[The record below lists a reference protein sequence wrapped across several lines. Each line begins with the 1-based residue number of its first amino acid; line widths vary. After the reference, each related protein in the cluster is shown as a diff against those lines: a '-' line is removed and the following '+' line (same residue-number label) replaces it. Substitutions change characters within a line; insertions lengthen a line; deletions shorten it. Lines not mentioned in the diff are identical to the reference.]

1 MIRDHLKTIFLLS
14 FTSAFLVACSGSM
27 PVKAPAQ
34 PRAHYSVFT
43 DSTWVPEDHIR
54 APYGATEIALP
65 IDKALEE
72 GVHAFVETNESL
84 FTLKKIDGKNFEV
97 TETLTTNNEKALSWG
112 EGASILYR
120 NSRPVIDWGKTKAQK
135 LADGRLLLS
144 VRGNVD
150 VNFAARMLAFNIS
163 GKPIRQIIR
172 DANNQPDTLAWYMKG
187 TEVFPTG
194 SVAYIF
200 TYWLGDDEVIWPAKG
215 TFTGAATLE
224 KLMQNFSEA
233 QPFCL
238 AYIDHTHANPYG
250 AYFDKKSLPKSGIT
264 SFLRKLT
271 KTGRIEGDYY
281 STNAS
286 HEAFF
291 CQKAPTTKP
300 VAGRWVIRYIQGT
313 RVLELKRPEG
323 VSSSDLGI
331 QPVNKDSIGV
341 GFAEIESKTAS
352 GRIQKKVVPVR
363 ILHNNKPI
371 TDFRVKFNGIAAK
384 ALRKAAKEA
393 AKAKAAL
400 ESSSATEN

>member
-1 MIRDHLKTIFLLS
+1 MTRDHLKTIFLLS
-14 FTSAFLVACSGSM
+14 FTSAFLVACSATA
-27 PVKAPAQ
+27 PEKAPTQ

-43 DSTWVPEDHIR
+43 DSTWVPESHIR
-54 APYGATEIALP
+54 APYGATEIVVP
-65 IDKALEE
+65 IEKALEE
-72 GVHAFVETNESL
+72 GVHAFVEDNESL
-84 FTLKKIDGKNFEV
+84 IELKKIDAKAFELK
-97 TETLTTNNEKALSWG
+97 ETIRSKNEKTLSWG
-112 EGASILYR
+112 EGASVLYR
-120 NSRPVIDWGKTKAQK
+120 NSHPVTDWGKATAKT
-135 LADGRLLLS
+135 LPDGRLLVS
-144 VRGNVD
+144 GRGNVD

-187 TEVFPTG
+187 SEVFPTG

-250 AYFDKKSLPKSGIT
+250 AYFDKKTLPKSGIT

-271 KTGRIEGDYY
+271 KRGRIEGDYY
-281 STNAS
+281 LTNAS

-291 CQKAPTTKP
+291 CQKAPTIKP
-300 VAGRWVIRYIQGT
+300 VAGRWTIRYIQGT
-313 RVLELKRPEG
+313 RVLELARPQSI
-323 VSSSDLGI
+323 SSSDLGI
-331 QPVNKDSIGV
+331 QPVNKDSISV
-341 GFAEIESKTAS
+341 GFAEIESKTTS

-371 TDFRVKFNGIAAK
+371 TDFRVKFNGVAAN
-384 ALRKAAKEA
+384 ALRKAAHEA
-393 AKAKAAL
+393 ALSKAAL
-400 ESSSATEN
+400 ERSSATEK